1 MSNNIEKN
9 IRQYVQEVCEE
20 TIKKGPQEISFA
32 DKTFQDFLK
41 EHRINKSSFG
51 KIIGVSGS
59 TINKYYN
66 DPMLLKV
73 SQVYYLSL
81 ECNKDVRILIDL
93 ILERNK
99 YGY

>member
-9 IRQYVQEVCEE
+9 IRKFVQEVCEE
-20 TIKKGPQEISFA
+20 TIKKGPQEVSFN
-32 DKTFQDFLK
+32 DRTFQDFLK

-73 SQVYYLSL
+73 SQVNSLAL

-93 ILERNK
+93 ILDNK
-99 YGY
+99 KYF